1 MKVLLLKDVPGIGQ
15 RGKILEVK
23 DGYGR
28 NFLIPQMLARIA
40 DDAAIREAQ
49 THIAQIQKKQIEKKE
64 SLAGLASKL
73 KIETLSF
80 SRKANA
86 KGVLF
91 DAVDAKDISFTLE
104 KHGFGEIKKDH
115 IKGAPLKALGEH
127 TVTVTMGEY
136 SIPVKIQINL
146 HE

>member
-1 MKVLLLKDVPGIGQ
+1 MKVLLLKDVAGIGQ
-15 RGKILEVK
+15 RGKIVDVK

-28 NFLIPQMLARIA
+28 NFLIPKGLARIA
-40 DDAAIREAQ
+40 DSAAIRDAQVQIAQ
-49 THIAQIQKKQIEKKE
+49 TQKKQIEKKE
-64 SLAGLASKL
+64 TLAILIERL
-73 KIETLSF
+73 KIETLEF
-80 SRKANA
+80 SRKANK

-115 IKGAPLKALGEH
+115 IKGTPLKSLGEH
-127 TVTVTMGEY
+127 IVTVTIGEHLI
-136 SIPVKIQINL
+136 SVKVQVNL